1 MRIKKDW
8 GRYRPWM
15 FVLAVAGALSLFAAV
30 ESLVAQE
37 TKPPEATPPAAA
49 APAAAPAT
57 PAPPKPDET
66 GTHGGAGDD
75 TTVPVADAKAGMTIK
90 DVADR
95 VGKNVISINIVWT
108 LITGFLV
115 MFMQAGFALVETGL
129 CRAKNSAHTMAM
141 NFMIYP
147 LGMLGFY
154 VCGFAFMF
162 GGLGAVNAGA
172 AAPSL
177 GTGTAVL
184 DSMYHFELFGKTI
197 NLIGYKGF
205 FLGPSV
211 YDCGVFAL
219 FLFQM
224 VFMDTTA
231 TIPTGT
237 MAERW
242 KFSSFVLYGCA
253 IGTVMYPVYGC
264 WVWGGGWL
272 SQLGNTFPGVFG
284 HGTVDFAGSSV
295 VHMQGGVIALVGGW
309 LVGPRLGKY
318 NKDGSVNPMPAHNIP
333 MAMLGTFILAFGW
346 FGFNPGSTLSGT
358 DNRIAIVATNTML
371 ASATGAFATYLWM
384 VGPRRMKPDPS
395 MLCNGMLAGLV
406 AITAPCAFVTSMGA
420 CITGIVAGVLVV
432 ESVFFIDRVLKVDD
446 CVGAI
451 SVHGTCGAWG
461 VLALGIF
468 ADGTYGSGWN
478 GSHLFKLAD
487 GTLKYIN
494 DVAQAPKDAVEQ
506 GVTGWLHGN
515 PSQFFAECMG
525 VISCFVYLAIATTI
539 VMKVAGMLTN
549 GIRVAPQVE
558 LEGLD
563 VPEMG
568 VLGYSGITLDK
579 ASETPHSR

>member
-1 MRIKKDW
+1 MQIASDGERF
-8 GRYRPWM
+8 RPL
-15 FVLAVAGALSLFAAV
+15 FLASALVGVLLFGALPQKTT
-30 ESLVAQE
+30 AQD
-37 TKPPEATPPAAA
+37 TA
-49 APAAAPAT
+49 APAATAPAEAPAT
-57 PAPPKPDET
+57 PEVKPDST
-66 GTHGGAGDD
+66 GAIAGGVGN
-75 TTVPVADAKAGMTIK
+75 VPVADAKAGLTIN

-95 VGKNVISINIVWT
+95 VGKNMISINIVWT

-162 GGLGAVNAGA
+162 GGGGGNPALGG
-172 AAPSL
+172 S
-177 GTGTAVL
+177 TAVL
-184 DSMYHFELFGKTI
+184 DSMYHFEMFGKTI

-205 FLGPSV
+205 FLGPNV
-211 YDCGVFAL
+211 YDCGIFAL

-242 KFSSFVLYGCA
+242 KFSAFVLYGLC
-253 IGTVMYPVYGC
+253 IGTIMYPIYGC

-272 SQLGNTFPGVFG
+272 ANLGTTFGLG

-309 LVGPRLGKY
+309 IIGPRIGKY
-318 NKDGSVNPMPAHNIP
+318 NKDGSVNPIAPHSIP
-333 MAMLGTFILAFGW
+333 MVMIGTFILAFGW

-358 DNRIAIVATNTML
+358 DDRIAIVAANTML
-371 ASATGAFATYLWM
+371 ASATAAFATYLWM

-406 AITAPCAFVTSMGA
+406 AITAPCAFVTSMSA
-420 CITGIVAGVLVV
+420 CIIGIVAGILVV
-432 ESVFFIDRVLKVDD
+432 EAVFFIDRVMKIDD

-451 SVHGTCGAWG
+451 SVHGVNGLWG
-461 VLALGIF
+461 ILSLGLL
-468 ADGTYGSGWN
+468 ADGTYGVGWN
-478 GSHLFKLAD
+478 GAHLFKLAD
-487 GTLKYIN
+487 GTLQHVA
-494 DVAQAPKDAVEQ
+494 DVAQAPAGAAEV
-506 GVTGWLHGN
+506 GVTGWFYGN
-515 PSQFFAECMG
+515 ASQFWAECVG
-525 VISCFVYLAIATTI
+525 GLACFVYLAIISYI
-539 VMKVAGMLTN
+539 VFKVTGALSG
-549 GIRVAPQVE
+549 GIRVSPETE
-558 LEGLD
+558 LEGAD

-568 VLGYSGITLDK
+568 VLGYAGFAMDK
-579 ASETPHSR
+579 ASETPQSH

>member
-1 MRIKKDW
+1 MGHFTGPVKL
-8 GRYRPWM
+8 RPWYL
-15 FVLAVAGALSLFAAV
+15 VGALIGA
-30 ESLVAQE
+30 LVLGTWANSTRAQ
-37 TKPPEATPPAAA
+37 EATPPAAA
-49 APAAAPAT
+49 AAPAEAAT
-57 PAPPKPDET
+57 PPVKPDST
-66 GTHGGAGDD
+66 GANAGGVSN
-75 TTVPVADAKAGMTIK
+75 VPVADAKAGLTVN

-95 VGKNVISINIVWT
+95 VGKNLVSINIVWT

-162 GGLGAVNAGA
+162 GGCGGNPALGG
-172 AAPSL
+172 S
-177 GTGTAVL
+177 TAVL

-211 YDCGVFAL
+211 YDCGIFAL

-253 IGTVMYPVYGC
+253 IGTIMYPVYGC

-272 SQLGNTFPGVFG
+272 SQLGNTFGLG

-309 LVGPRLGKY
+309 LVGPRIGKY
-318 NKDGSVNPMPAHNIP
+318 NKDGSINPMPPHNIP
-333 MAMLGTFILAFGW
+333 MAMVGTFILAFGW
-346 FGFNPGSTLSGT
+346 FGFNPGSTLAGT
-358 DNRIAIVATNTML
+358 DDRIAIVATNTML

-384 VGPRRMKPDPS
+384 VGPRKMKPDPS

-406 AITAPCAFVTSMGA
+406 AITAPCAFVTSISACFIGA
-420 CITGIVAGVLVV
+420 VAGVLVV

-446 CVGAI
+446 CVGAV

-461 VLALGIF
+461 VLSLGLL
-468 ADGTYGSGWN
+468 ADGTYGTGWN
-478 GSHLFKLAD
+478 GTHLFKLAD
-487 GTLKYIN
+487 GTLKYIS

-506 GVTGWLHGN
+506 GVTGWIHGN
-515 PSQFFAECMG
+515 PSQFFAECVG
-525 VISCFVYLAIATTI
+525 VIACFVYLAIITTV
-539 VMKVAGMLTN
+539 VMKVCGALTN
-549 GIRVAPQVE
+549 GIRVSPQVE

-563 VPEMG
+563 LPEMG
-568 VLGYSGITLDK
+568 VAGYSGFAMDK
-579 ASETPHSR
+579 AAETPMSH